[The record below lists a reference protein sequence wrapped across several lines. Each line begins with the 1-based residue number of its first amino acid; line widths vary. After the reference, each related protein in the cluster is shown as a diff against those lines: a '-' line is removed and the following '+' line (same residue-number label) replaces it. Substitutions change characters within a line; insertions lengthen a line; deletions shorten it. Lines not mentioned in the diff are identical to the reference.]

1 MYTHMNVLKILYYL
15 YKAKQ
20 KIHNL
25 SEEFIKNFLE
35 SEFLNDLNFAT
46 ILLVFLTWI
55 NIYIN
60 FSKYDFPCK
69 TLCEFFSLWP
79 KLQDSCQI
87 LLDHSFWVPL
97 NLYLWNSLEHF
108 QILSKPRLGRWG
120 CRECDTWWH
129 WKR

>member
-1 MYTHMNVLKILYYL
+1 MNVLKILYYL

-20 KIHNL
+20 KIQNL

-60 FSKYDFPCK
+60 ISKSDFPCK
-69 TLCEFFSLWP
+69 TLCEFFSL
-79 KLQDSCQI
+79 
-87 LLDHSFWVPL
+87 
-97 NLYLWNSLEHF
+97 
-108 QILSKPRLGRWG
+108 
-120 CRECDTWWH
+120 
-129 WKR
+129 